1 MGLNE
6 VFKKV
11 ADIESN
17 ATELASHQVELGLVD
32 DLNNS
37 SKMIYNAIQNA
48 RLGLDKASKEYRLLE
63 VKFEKE
69 FISAM
74 SAAKENLKQ
83 FDSAS
88 KQLGIDPN
96 QSEEYKSLS
105 LQVNVKGKDYGQMQ
119 QSFRNKLK

>member
-1 MGLNE
+1 MKTTKELII
-6 VFKKV
+6 
-11 ADIESN
+11 ADITAKVE
-17 ATELASHQVELGLVD
+17 AKLASQKVELSLID
-32 DLNNS
+32 NLNNS
-37 SKMIYNAIQNA
+37 SKAIYNAIQNA

-69 FISAM
+69 FLSAM
-74 SAAKENLKQ
+74 STAKENLKQ

-96 QSEEYKSLS
+96 ESKEYKSLS

-119 QSFRNKLK
+119 QSFRN